1 MATKEVVSRTGTT
14 WLDEGLGI
22 ARFQAF
28 PGVEQG
34 LDDAKENIA
43 AVGAVTDGKKFPML
57 VDLTGSRGLGP
68 EARAFYGTPEA
79 GIYYRAL
86 ALVGTSPVS
95 RMLGNIWFAI
105 YSGRRDLPTKLFG
118 SNEEAIEWLKAFAD
132 R

>member
-1 MATKEVVSRTGTT
+1 VSRTGRT
-14 WLDEGLGI
+14 WLDERLGI
-22 ARFQAF
+22 ARFEAF
-28 PGVEQG
+28 PNVEQG

-43 AVGAVTDGKKFPML
+43 AVGVVTQGKKYPML
-57 VDLTGSRGLGP
+57 VDLTGSKGLSP
-68 EARAFYGTPEA
+68 EARAYYGTPEA

-105 YSGRRDLPTKLFG
+105 YSGKRDLPTKLFG
-118 SNEEAIEWLKAFAD
+118 SHAEAIEWLKAFTD